1 MLYECQNPIQKII
14 GIERMSWQAE
24 SFDVPSREYSSLTFR
39 LKGTADVTV
48 NGKTC
53 HVGSGEVLY
62 LPQGLPYRA
71 EYTDTDMLAIHFVT
85 ASDDTEPEIYTPRNA
100 EQIYKAFIAAHTLW
114 QNKALGHEAHVLSQ
128 LYYILGELC
137 ANELKNRMPEHFI
150 NALSYINTNYRDQDL
165 SVEKICKNAAISQTD
180 LRLLFRRHYQKTPVQ
195 YITRLRLEYA
205 RNLISC
211 GEAVET
217 AAEKSG
223 YSDPKY
229 FARVVKKHYNCTPRD
244 LKTYGK

>member
-1 MLYECQNPIQKII
+1 MLYECKNPARCIV
-14 GIERMSWQAE
+14 GVERVVWE
-24 SFDVPSREYSSLTFR
+24 GGKFEVEPREYSSLAFR
-39 LKGTADVTV
+39 IGGASTVTV
-48 NGKTC
+48 GEKTYC
-53 HVGSGEVLY
+53 AFGGDILY

-85 ASDDTEPEIYTPRNA
+85 EADDAEPEVYTPRNA
-100 EQIYKAFIAAHTLW
+100 EQIYQSFIAAHTLW
-114 QNKALGHEAHVLSQ
+114 QNKALGHEAYVLSQ

-150 NALSYINTNYRDQDL
+150 NALSYINTNYRDPDL
-165 SVEKICKNAAISQTD
+165 SAEKICKNAAISQTD
-180 LRLLFRRHYQKTPVQ
+180 LRLLFRKHYQKTPVQ

-211 GEAVET
+211 GEAVER

>member
-1 MLYECQNPIQKII
+1 MLYECKNPAQFIV
-14 GIERMSWQAE
+14 GVERVVWE
-24 SFDVPSREYSSLTFR
+24 GGSFEVEPREYSSLAFR
-39 LKGTADVTV
+39 MGGTSAVTV
-48 NGKTC
+48 GEKTYC
-53 HVGSGEVLY
+53 AGSGDILY

-85 ASDDTEPEIYTPRNA
+85 ASDDIEPEIYTPRNA

-180 LRLLFRRHYQKTPVQ
+180 LRMLFRKYCQKTPVQ

>member
-1 MLYECQNPIQKII
+1 MLYECKNPARCIV
-14 GIERMSWQAE
+14 GVERVVWE
-24 SFDVPSREYSSLTFR
+24 GGKFEVEPREYSSLAFR
-39 LKGTADVTV
+39 IGGTSTVTV
-48 NGKTC
+48 
-53 HVGSGEVLY
+53 GEKSYYAGGGDILY

-180 LRLLFRRHYQKTPVQ
+180 LRLLFRRHYQKTPVK